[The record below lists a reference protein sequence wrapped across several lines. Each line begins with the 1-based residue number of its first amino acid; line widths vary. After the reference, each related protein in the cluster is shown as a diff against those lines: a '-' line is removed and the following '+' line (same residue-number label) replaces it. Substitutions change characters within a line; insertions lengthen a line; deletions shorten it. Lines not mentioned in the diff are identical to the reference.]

1 MVRSPLFPEIDVM
14 LHEPARLRVVA
25 LLAVVDEADFMYLLR
40 KTGLS
45 RGNLSV
51 QMKKLEAAGI
61 VTVAK
66 ELNGNRPRT
75 SYALSGRGRESLEAY
90 ATAMQLLLGS
100 ISGQSES
107 K

>member
-1 MVRSPLFPEIDVM
+1 MSGSPWLPEIDVM

-25 LLAVVDEADFMYLLR
+25 LLAMVEEADFMYVLQ

-51 QMKKLEAAGI
+51 QMRKLEAAKI
-61 VTVAK
+61 VTVTK

-75 SYALSGRGRESLEAY
+75 SYALSPHGQRSLKEY
-90 ATAMQLLLGS
+90 KRTMSLLLDS
-100 ISGQSES
+100 IAD
-107 K
+107 

>member
-1 MVRSPLFPEIDVM
+1 MLPEIDVM

-25 LLAVVDEADFMYLLR
+25 LLAMVEEADFMYLLQ

-51 QMKKLEAAGI
+51 QMRKLEAADI
-61 VTVAK
+61 VTVTK

-75 SYALSGRGRESLEAY
+75 SCCLSAHGQRSIKECKRTMSV
-90 ATAMQLLLGS
+90 LLDSVAG
-100 ISGQSES
+100 
-107 K
+107 